1 MTAITK
7 DAAPAAIANRYDF
20 VYFFEVRDG
29 NPNGDPD
36 AGNLPRIDPET
47 GQGLVTDVCLKRKIR
62 NFVGVEHGEQPP
74 FEIYVKERAVLNKQ
88 HERAYQALELK
99 HEKRKMPKDEAKA
112 REVTAWMCRNFF
124 DIRTFGAVMSTDVNC
139 GQVRGPVQFG
149 FARSVDP
156 IVTLEHSVTRC
167 AVTTEREAE
176 MQQGDNRTMGRK
188 FTIPYGLY
196 RVHGFISP
204 HLADPDHNGTG
215 FSMDDLELFKRAL
228 NHMFEIDRSAAR
240 GEMRPVH
247 CIAFRHESKLG
258 NARAD
263 QLFDRVHYRLRQD
276 VQAESR
282 PARSFADYEL
292 HARLADLP
300 AGVTAETWVEP
311 PEPSLAGGAGLV
323 AAAK

>member
-1 MTAITK
+1 MPTETNTTDPIT
-7 DAAPAAIANRYDF
+7 NRYDF

-36 AGNLPRIDPET
+36 AGNLPRVDPET

-62 NFVGVEHGEQPP
+62 NFVGLEKGEQPP
-74 FEIYVKERAVLNKQ
+74 FEIYVKEKAVLNKQ
-88 HERAYQALELK
+88 HERAYTALK
-99 HEKRKMPKDEAKA
+99 IKSEKRKMPKDEAKA
-112 REVTAWMCRNFF
+112 RELTAWMCQNFF

-156 IVTLEHSVTRC
+156 LITLEHSVTRC
-167 AVTTEREAE
+167 AVTTEAEAE
-176 MQQGDNRTMGRK
+176 KQQGDNRTMGRK

-204 HLADPDHNGTG
+204 HLADPGHNGTG
-215 FSMDDLELFKRAL
+215 FSEEDLGLLKRAL
-228 NHMFEIDRSAAR
+228 NIMFEIDRSAAR

-247 CIAFRHESKLG
+247 CIAFRHDSGLG

-263 QLFDRVHYRLRQD
+263 QLFDRVAYRLLPEVR
-276 VQAESR
+276 EENR
-282 PARSFADYEL
+282 PARSFCDYEL
-292 HARLADLP
+292 DARLNDLP
-300 AGVTAETWVEP
+300 SGVTAETWVEP
-311 PEPSLAGGAGLV
+311 PSRASWTQSAAIAAGA
-323 AAAK
+323 